1 MLIRQTLLA
10 RDWETLRKGEKEG
23 EEIGRAGERVRR
35 ARVRARERLGAEAKA
50 GECEGTLMTVG
61 QGC

>member
-1 MLIRQTLLA
+1 MA